1 MTNKRFTLK
10 EIDCYNN
17 GIQATDVIL
26 DNGIELPQSTACDIL
41 NKLVTDNRKLLKSN
55 DHLYHEYN
63 KVNNKLHSI
72 EGILEEHQGKKYLSC
87 DTRLEILNEI
97 CEVVYDR

>member
-41 NKLVTDNRKLLKSN
+41 NKLVTVNEKISVSN
-55 DHLYHEYN
+55 DYLYKNYHKAN
-63 KVNNKLHSI
+63 SKIRSI
-72 EGILEEHQGKKYLSC
+72 EGILEENESKKYLSKEDC
-87 DTRLEILNEI
+87 LNILNKIWDVIYE
-97 CEVVYDR
+97 E

>member
-1 MTNKRFTLK
+1 MIDKRFTLK
-10 EIDCYNN
+10 EIDNYNH
-17 GIQATDVIL
+17 GRWVTDIIL
-26 DNGIELPQSTACDIL
+26 DNGIELPQSTACDLL

-55 DHLYHEYN
+55 DHLYHEYH

-72 EGILEEHQGKKYLSC
+72 EGILEEHQSKKYLSS